1 MVIGEVIGV
10 LLSRY
15 RIARIFSRDH
25 EFSHATVK
33 CKLYK
38 GWQPENVLL
47 WRKGLP
53 RVTELF
59 DNLADCKFVTK
70 AAVNAK
76 GGEVY
81 VLRQRPE
88 CIGKRGIIMCFVA
101 EYLSNHARV

>member
-1 MVIGEVIGV
+1 M
-10 LLSRY
+10 SRY
-15 RIARIFSRDH
+15 RIAQIFSRDH

-33 CKLYK
+33 WKLYK

-47 WRKGLP
+47 WRISFLPLKGLP

-59 DNLADCKFVTK
+59 DNLAYCKFVTK

-76 GGEVY
+76 GGDVY

-88 CIGKRGIIMCFVA
+88 CTGKRDMIMCFGA
-101 EYLSNHARV
+101 EYLANHARV